1 MNLVL
6 DTNVIIAAFAA
17 RGLCADIFELCLADH
32 RLFISSHILREVEDK
47 LVRKLRLP
55 VSRATEIRLYLEGV
69 ATLVTPVDLSPELC
83 RDPDD
88 LPVIGTALAAQV
100 TILVTGDNDLLSL
113 GAVQGVRMLTPRQF
127 WEILQH

>member
-55 VSRATEIRLYLEGV
+55 VSRAVEIRLYLEAV

>member
-1 MNLVL
+1 
-6 DTNVIIAAFAA
+6 
-17 RGLCADIFELCLADH
+17 
-32 RLFISSHILREVEDK
+32 
-47 LVRKLRLP
+47 
-55 VSRATEIRLYLEGV
+55 
-69 ATLVTPVDLSPELC
+69 VDLSPELC